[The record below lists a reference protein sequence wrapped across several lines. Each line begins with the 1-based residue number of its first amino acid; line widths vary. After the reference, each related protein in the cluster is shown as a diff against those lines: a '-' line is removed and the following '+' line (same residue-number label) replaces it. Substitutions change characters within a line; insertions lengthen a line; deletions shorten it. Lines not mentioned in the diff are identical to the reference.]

1 MMFYINNEYIEKAYA
16 LLKDQEIS
24 NDLSIDFGMTKHIK
38 QLKSIIFFFFKF
50 IIRLWC
56 KSKFKN

>member
-38 QLKSIIFFFFKF
+38 QLNLLSDYGANPNLKTEW
-50 IIRLWC
+50 RDG
-56 KSKFKN
+56 

>member
-38 QLKSIIFFFFKF
+38 QLKSIIYFFLF
-50 IIRLWC
+50 
-56 KSKFKN
+56 